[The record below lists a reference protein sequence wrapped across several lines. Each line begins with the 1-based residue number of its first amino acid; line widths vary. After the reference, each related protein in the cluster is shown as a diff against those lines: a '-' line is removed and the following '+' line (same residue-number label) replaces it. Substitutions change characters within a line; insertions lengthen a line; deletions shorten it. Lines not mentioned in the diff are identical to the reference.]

1 MSQKRP
7 IAKRYDLNEYE
18 AKLLKEKAKQAGMKE
33 GQLVRELIT
42 GYAPREK
49 PGKDFFEAMND
60 INKIGVN
67 INQIAAVANSNG
79 YIDENFLRKCVDDL
93 NKKMLE
99 IKNIVLKAK
108 PYPINYYEKLIL
120 EQKKARAEGRPEPKF
135 GDDLFPDD

>member
-18 AKLLKEKAKQAGMKE
+18 AKLLKEKARQAGMKE

-42 GYAPREK
+42 GYAPTEK
-49 PGKDFFEAMND
+49 PGKDFFDAMND
-60 INKIGVN
+60 INKIGIN
-67 INQIAAVANSNG
+67 INQIAAVANSTG
-79 YIDENFLRKCVDDL
+79 YIDDKFLRQCVEEL
-93 NKKMLE
+93 NKKMLD

-108 PYPINYYEKLIL
+108 PYPINYYEKLLI
-120 EQKKARAEGRPEPKF
+120 EQKRARAEGRPEPKY